1 MNSKIRSK
9 LISIA
14 MTTPTTVQIGK
25 NGLTETVIDQINES
39 LEDHELVKISVL
51 RSADQS
57 AKGMIAEVAE
67 KTSSEPV
74 QAIGNKIVLYRL
86 SHKEGIK
93 HIALDEAFN

>member
-9 LISIA
+9 LISVA

-25 NGLTETVIDQINES
+25 NGLTESVIDQINES

-57 AKGMIAEVAE
+57 AKAMIAEVAE
-67 KTSSEPV
+67 KTQSEPV

-93 HIALDEAFN
+93 HIILEEKFN

>member
-1 MNSKIRSK
+1 MNSKMRSK
-9 LISIA
+9 LISVA

-74 QAIGNKIVLYRL
+74 QAIGNKIVLYRV

-93 HIALDEAFN
+93 HIIQGEQFN

>member
-1 MNSKIRSK
+1 MNSKMRSK
-9 LISIA
+9 LISVA

-74 QAIGNKIVLYRL
+74 QAIGNKIVLYRV

-93 HIALDEAFN
+93 HILQGEQFN